1 MATLGLNNPFVQ
13 NPFLQSLSSL
23 LYANPAAAPSWAGHL
38 SNKAVASMW
47 NYNDAKRLQ
56 QPHEEE
62 EVNIVFILV
71 NIVLLV
77 VSLCCSGCFQLL
89 SVMCR
94 NKWPSGFL

>member
-62 EVNIVFILV
+62 EVNIVFILT
-71 NIVLLV
+71 NIVPTKN
-77 VSLCCSGCFQLL
+77 SSNFDNNFE
-89 SVMCR
+89 STSE
-94 NKWPSGFL
+94 NFHF

>member
-1 MATLGLNNPFVQ
+1 MATLGLNSPFMQ

-23 LYANPAAAPSWAGHL
+23 LYSNPAAVPPWAGPL

-62 EVNIVFILV
+62 EVFIF
-71 NIVLLV
+71 IRLL
-77 VSLCCSGCFQLL
+77 
-89 SVMCR
+89 
-94 NKWPSGFL
+94 